1 MSPHSTAKSARI
13 FYAVFGTA
21 TVAAFL
27 IRVRT
32 GINENPSPGAKPV
45 GPEVLSRLVGLVHS
59 VMLVGE
65 GALSL
70 LFRIAL
76 APANL
81 VFSAGEF
88 VFRTAFA
95 GIEGAVTILH
105 VAQIYLLHAI

>member
-1 MSPHSTAKSARI
+1 MSPHSTVNSARI

-32 GINENPSPGAKPV
+32 GLNESISPGAKPV
-45 GPEVLSRLVGLVHS
+45 GPEVLSRLAGLVHS
-59 VMLVGE
+59 VVSIGE

-76 APANL
+76 APVNL
-81 VFSAGEF
+81 VFSAAEF
-88 VFRTAFA
+88 VFRAAFA
-95 GIEGAVTILH
+95 GIESAATILH
-105 VAQIYLLHAI
+105 LAQLYLLHWI

>member
-1 MSPHSTAKSARI
+1 MSPHSTARSARI

-32 GINENPSPGAKPV
+32 GTSENAAPDAKPV
-45 GPEVLSRLVGLVHS
+45 GPEVLSGLAGLLRSAIAVGDS
-59 VMLVGE
+59 
-65 GALSL
+65 ALSL
-70 LFRIAL
+70 LLHIAV

-81 VFSAGEF
+81 VFSAAEF

-95 GIEGAVTILH
+95 GIETAAAILH
-105 VAQIYLLHAI
+105 LAPLYLLHSI

>member
-1 MSPHSTAKSARI
+1 MSPHSTAKSARL

-27 IRVRT
+27 VRVRS
-32 GINENPSPGAKPV
+32 GMNEDSLPGTRPV

-59 VMLVGE
+59 AVAVGDSV
-65 GALSL
+65 LSL

-76 APANL
+76 APVNL
-81 VFSAGEF
+81 VFSGTEF

-95 GIEGAVTILH
+95 GIETAATILH
-105 VAQIYLLHAI
+105 LV

>member
-1 MSPHSTAKSARI
+1 MSPLSTAISARI

-21 TVAAFL
+21 TVGAFL

-32 GINENPSPGAKPV
+32 GMNENLAPATKPV
-45 GPEVLSRLVGLVHS
+45 GPEVLSRLSGLVHS
-59 VMLVGE
+59 VMSIGE

-76 APANL
+76 APVNL
-81 VFSAGEF
+81 VFSAAEF
-88 VFRTAFA
+88 AFRTAFA
-95 GIEGAVTILH
+95 GIEGAVTVLH